1 MLWEFCIAAIF
12 ERKDKMVSRVYMH
25 TTCFPFLS
33 VHRGKK
39 VSFSYLTESKR
50 LVSPSTSCTE
60 IPHGKKNSK
69 ASYRVASQEA
79 TACGSMRCSPICLSC
94 QQFSCHTE
102 EVYCTL
108 LNS

>member
-60 IPHGKKNSK
+60 IPHGKKK
-69 ASYRVASQEA
+69 IQKQAIELLLKKQLLVVA
-79 TACGSMRCSPICLSC
+79 
-94 QQFSCHTE
+94 
-102 EVYCTL
+102 
-108 LNS
+108 